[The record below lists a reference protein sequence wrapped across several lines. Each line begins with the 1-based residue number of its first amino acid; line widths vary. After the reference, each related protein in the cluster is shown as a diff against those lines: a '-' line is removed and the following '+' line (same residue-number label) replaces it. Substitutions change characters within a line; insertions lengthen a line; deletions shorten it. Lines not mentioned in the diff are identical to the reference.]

1 MDRQMAQLGARAR
14 DVCFP
19 FHCVPVDRRPGDLRF
34 FSEKIDFRAEN
45 HHAIHSSIR
54 FAKRVDNSGSPLP
67 LPEITSLFQRAG
79 NRLLGSIAS
88 CESDCDDAGKS
99 S

>member
-1 MDRQMAQLGARAR
+1 MFA
-14 DVCFP
+14 FP
-19 FHCVPVDRRPGDLRF
+19 FCCVPVDRRLSDLRF
-34 FSEKIDFRAEN
+34 FSGKIDLRAEN
-45 HHAIHSSIR
+45 HHAIHSSIG
-54 FAKRVDNSGSPLP
+54 FAKRVDNGGSPLP

-88 CESDCDDAGKS
+88 CESDYRDASKS